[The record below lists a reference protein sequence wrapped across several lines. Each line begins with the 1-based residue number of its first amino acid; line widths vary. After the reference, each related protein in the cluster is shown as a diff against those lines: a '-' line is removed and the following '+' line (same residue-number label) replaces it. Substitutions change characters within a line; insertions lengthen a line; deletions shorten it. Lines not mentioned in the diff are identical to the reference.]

1 MKRHEIILRAAALL
15 GILFVFFVSLQLM
28 GDSFKLLG
36 RGFAERLLATTSNPF
51 VGLFIGILATSL
63 VQSSSTVT
71 SLTVGI
77 VAGGGLTVAGA
88 IPIVL
93 GANVGTSITNTIV
106 SLGHIARKD
115 EFERAMGA
123 ATVHDFFN
131 LLAVL
136 IFFPLELLTGFL
148 STAAQGLADGLAN
161 AGGTQ
166 LLNPVTVLT
175 DPVVDGIISLSQ
187 ENGIVVLIIGVALL
201 FASLRY
207 LVVLLRA
214 LLLGRS
220 EKLINKYLFGPVPL
234 ALLFGTLVTVMVQS
248 SSITTSITVPLVGA
262 GIVTVAQIFPF
273 VMGANIGTTITALLA
288 ALVLAGDGDLAG
300 YAALQVA
307 FAHLTFNVCGVLL
320 ALSSKRIRALPVFLA
335 TTLGKLVIRN
345 RTYAFA
351 YVGLVF
357 FIIPLVIIFFTRDF
371 PISDAPLSE
380 PADNVIQVE
389 ESHPNPSRLSA
400 PDERTVKL

>member
-1 MKRHEIILRAAALL
+1 MKRQDVLWRALALV
-15 GILFVFFVSLQLM
+15 GILFVFFVSLELM

-36 RGFAERLLATTSNPF
+36 RGFAERLLTTTSNPF

-71 SLTVGI
+71 SLTVGV

-131 LLAVL
+131 LLAVAV
-136 IFFPLELLTGFL
+136 FFPLELMTGFL
-148 STAAQGLADGLAN
+148 STTAEGLTNGLAN
-161 AGGTQ
+161 AGGAS
-166 LLNPVTVLT
+166 LLNPVTTLT
-175 DPVVDGIISLSQ
+175 DPVVGGIIALTGSS
-187 ENGIVVLIIGVALL
+187 GIIVLVIGVVLL

-207 LVVLLRA
+207 LVILLRT

-220 EKLINKYLFGPVPL
+220 EKLINKYLFGPAPV
-234 ALLFGTLVTVMVQS
+234 ALLFGALVTVMVQS

-262 GIVTVAQIFPF
+262 GIVSVAQIFPF
-273 VMGANIGTTITALLA
+273 VLGANVGTTVTALLA
-288 ALVLAGDGDLAG
+288 ALVLASDGGATG
-300 YAALQVA
+300 HAALQVA
-307 FAHLTFNVCGVLL
+307 FAHLTFNLCGVLL
-320 ALSSKRIRALPVFLA
+320 VLPLKQLRALPIWLA
-335 TTLGKLVIRN
+335 TSLGKLVVRN
-345 RTYAFA
+345 RAYAFV
-351 YVGLVF
+351 YVALVF
-357 FIIPLVIIFFTRDF
+357 FVLPLLIILATRNV
-371 PISDAPLSE
+371 STAPQSSPAAVEQVVAE
-380 PADNVIQVE
+380 PAAQ
-389 ESHPNPSRLSA
+389 HPPSAVPLRSPA
-400 PDERTVKL
+400 P